1 MQPTPGLE
9 EIIQHRALEESHRY
23 YGDGPTP
30 ARNPLQ
36 IIIDAELDDDREKID
51 RECEIVVKLLTYVA
65 HDPQPGKKL
74 EWVWK
79 QISIK
84 PGHKTRYIQADFQ
97 TGECPCVQLIG
108 PTGEV
113 VREWKPAMLK
123 GTRKARPDKG
133 EKGPSMVFRCLE
145 WVSESFAKQMNTRLL
160 SLAYLAGVD
169 GIRDKTGVGL
179 AKALGVTRQ
188 AVSLTNKAE
197 DEKMREATGGK
208 SGARGLRHKAN
219 PNKGKTKEQ
228 IQTNIKP

>member
-30 ARNPLQ
+30 AKNPLELL
-36 IIIDAELDDDREKID
+36 IDRELDDDREKNAAA
-51 RECEIVVKLLTYVA
+51 CELLTRILAYVA
-65 HDPQPGKKL
+65 HDPQPGRKL
-74 EWVWK
+74 EWVRK
-79 QISIK
+79 NPQIK
-84 PGHKTRYIQADFQ
+84 PGHQPRYVQADFEA
-97 TGECPCVQLIG
+97 GESPYVQMIG

-113 VREWKPAMLK
+113 VQEWRPAMLK
-123 GTRKARPDKG
+123 SIYKARPERG
-133 EKGPSMVFRCLE
+133 EKYPSAEIKVLT
-145 WVSESFAKQMNTRLL
+145 WVAESFAVRMNTRLL
-160 SLAYLAGVD
+160 SLTYLAGVD

-208 SGARGLRHKAN
+208 SGARGLRHKTN

-228 IQTNIKP
+228 IQTNQKP